1 MINKNLDHERAL
13 YAFECVEKIKNL
25 HDDFKGNKYRSAVLS
40 SGILIHKSGLM
51 QTLSFYISKRKDEH
65 YQKLASHI
73 LNWNEICG
81 GNYEP
86 LVSYHKLLNLPDDEI
101 IQKTQEAKA
110 LILWLK
116 NFADAMLNLKKEK

>member
-13 YAFECVEKIKNL
+13 YAYECVETIGKL
-25 HDDFKGNKYRSAVLS
+25 HDDFKEKKYRSAVLS

-65 YQKLASHI
+65 YQKLAAHI

-81 GNYEP
+81 GNDEP
-86 LVSYHKLLNLPDDEI
+86 LVAYHKLLNLPDDEI

-116 NFADAMLNLKKEK
+116 NFSDAMFNKEK

>member
-13 YAFECVEKIKNL
+13 YAFKCVETIGKL
-25 HDDFKGNKYRSAVLS
+25 HDDLKEKKYRSAVLS

-51 QTLSFYISKRKDEH
+51 QTLSFYISKKDEH
-65 YQKLASHI
+65 YQKLAAHI
-73 LNWNEICG
+73 LNWREICG
-81 GNYEP
+81 GNDEP
-86 LVSYHKLLNLPDDEI
+86 LAAYQKLLNLPDDEI

-116 NFADAMLNLKKEK
+116 NFADAMLKKET